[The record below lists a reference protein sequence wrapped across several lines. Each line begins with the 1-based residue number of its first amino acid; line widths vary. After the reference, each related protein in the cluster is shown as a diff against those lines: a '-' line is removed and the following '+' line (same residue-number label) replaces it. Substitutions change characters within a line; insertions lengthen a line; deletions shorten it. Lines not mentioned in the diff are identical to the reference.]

1 MERKIKEFSGFSGSY
16 IYLMEDDEK
25 KFIRKINNIERNYN
39 KLIQLN
45 DLNYNVPKIY
55 KKSNNTLDMQYIQGI
70 DMRFF
75 LKTHDLNLFT
85 DSIIELINNFK
96 KTEKIKNYK
105 DCYIKKLEEI
115 ENYKIFPFTKK
126 EFLLKLPEKLPQSIC
141 HGDLTF
147 DNLIFSNSKF
157 YMIDCIT
164 GDFDSWIFDIIKLR
178 QDLKCKWFLR
188 DSNDKSLYNCLELIE
203 NKLKKEYP
211 QAFDDN
217 LLILM
222 LLRVYKYTKKD
233 SIEEKFIIENIQSLW
248 K

>member
-1 MERKIKEFSGFSGSY
+1 
-16 IYLMEDDEK
+16 
-25 KFIRKINNIERNYN
+25 
-39 KLIQLN
+39 
-45 DLNYNVPKIY
+45 
-55 KKSNNTLDMQYIQGI
+55 
-70 DMRFF
+70 
-75 LKTHDLNLFT
+75 
-85 DSIIELINNFK
+85 
-96 KTEKIKNYK
+96 
-105 DCYIKKLEEI
+105 
-115 ENYKIFPFTKK
+115 
-126 EFLLKLPEKLPQSIC
+126 
-141 HGDLTF
+141 
-147 DNLIFSNSKF
+147 
-157 YMIDCIT
+157 MIDCIT